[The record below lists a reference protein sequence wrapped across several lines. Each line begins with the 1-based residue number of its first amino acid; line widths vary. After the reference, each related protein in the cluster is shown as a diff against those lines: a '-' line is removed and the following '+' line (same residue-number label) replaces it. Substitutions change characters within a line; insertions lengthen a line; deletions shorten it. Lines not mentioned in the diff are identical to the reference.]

1 MRSAEAGRSVS
12 VLINDYLREQLLE
25 DIEDLQA
32 FHERADEPVMSYESL
47 LAKIGNTAK
56 LAQKTALTPI
66 GGEGQISRSV
76 TFAVLPK

>member
-1 MRSAEAGRSVS
+1 MSLLTERTTIYLEPKLHQALKMRSAEAGRSVS

-47 LAKIGNTAK
+47 LQELQADGKI
-56 LAQKTALTPI
+56 
-66 GGEGQISRSV
+66 
-76 TFAVLPK
+76 